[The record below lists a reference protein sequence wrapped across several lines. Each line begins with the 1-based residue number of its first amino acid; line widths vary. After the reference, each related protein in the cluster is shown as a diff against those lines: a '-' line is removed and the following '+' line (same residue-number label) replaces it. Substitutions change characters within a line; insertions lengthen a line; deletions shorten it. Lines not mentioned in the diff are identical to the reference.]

1 MRKSPL
7 ILTLFMV
14 TSLCACETKDEKL
27 QTAPDPD
34 IALTETAR
42 SDGTEISLP
51 EEDEVQTTE
60 DPKEANDIAVTE
72 TTRSDDMEISLSEE
86 EAAQTTENPKEAL
99 ANLLNTDKILFMAV
113 DDFDN
118 DGNEETFAFEGEP
131 FSNGVGGYGSVLYA
145 ANEEITVVREDAVY
159 DDMFVFEVSDGTKY
173 LCLRVN
179 GAHNKNLI
187 YGVKDGLPEQAV
199 LSDIGESFTVLPN
212 DEFTLDFI
220 AADGISLGGGQT
232 YKTYYFYY
240 DNGFR
245 EYGATE
251 ISIEEFKE
259 YDHSSEYLSYI
270 EEKGGEIQSI
280 LRRSNH
286 LIHIN
291 YRSAIPDA
299 LQPVWWNDNL
309 TLRES
314 DGALTLVE
322 EYTGIYMAAMVPDIA
337 VYEYGQTDDR
347 DR

>member
-1 MRKSPL
+1 MKKSPL

-60 DPKEANDIAVTE
+60 DPKEALE
-72 TTRSDDMEISLSEE
+72 
-86 EAAQTTENPKEAL
+86 
-99 ANLLNTDKILFMAV
+99 NLLNTDKILFMAV

-145 ANEEITVVREDAVY
+145 ANEEITVVREEAVY
-159 DDMFVFEVSDGTKY
+159 DDIFVFEVGDGTKY
-173 LCLRVN
+173 LCLRAN
-179 GAHNKNLI
+179 GSCDKSLI
-187 YGVKDGLPEQAV
+187 YGVKEGLPEQAV
-199 LSDIGESFTVLPN
+199 LSDIGLEFTILPN
-212 DEFTLDFI
+212 DEFTLIHSVFD
-220 AADGISLGGGQT
+220 ATSLMGGHSF
-232 YKTYYFYY
+232 KTYYFYY

-309 TLRES
+309 TLSES

-322 EYTGIYMAAMVPDIA
+322 ENNGIYMAAMVPDIA